1 MSTSVYE
8 LYMYLPAGTQTQY
21 IEKVMFRAAEANKLG
36 IYFILNLHKNS
47 NSKAYF
53 ISLFK

>member
-8 LYMYLPAGTQTQY
+8 LYMYLPLGTQTQY